1 MMTVKQGFFSLRGSL
16 LFFAILT
23 LLSLTYL
30 SLKYSTP
37 TQVTKL
43 SIENLNNV
51 LVNEKEGDHVSVEP
65 GLCHRAI
72 LGDGADHVVGDCEE
86 EGGVAVEEA
95 AGDGG
100 VNVFEAGGS
109 CVEVAKPGGNA
120 LRGGGQVLQG
130 GSGGGG
136 RERKWDG
143 CYGFE
148 AVLSVPELVSKEGG
162 LETFCGIFIRAPT
175 ILEAGPEVQEV
186 AAEVVQKLQPREA
199 STVFIEEEG
208 VLEWKEAQALKS
220 KKEEVVAMRE
230 SFLEINRLREGE
242 GVLGNSERVK
252 GSTQSSENSHTM

>member
-1 MMTVKQGFFSLRGSL
+1 M
-16 LFFAILT
+16 
-23 LLSLTYL
+23 
-30 SLKYSTP
+30 
-37 TQVTKL
+37 
-43 SIENLNNV
+43 

-143 CYGFE
+143 CYGFFFWF
-148 AVLSVPELVSKEGG
+148 LI
-162 LETFCGIFIRAPT
+162 IF
-175 ILEAGPEVQEV
+175 
-186 AAEVVQKLQPREA
+186 K
-199 STVFIEEEG
+199 
-208 VLEWKEAQALKS
+208 
-220 KKEEVVAMRE
+220 
-230 SFLEINRLREGE
+230 IN
-242 GVLGNSERVK
+242 
-252 GSTQSSENSHTM
+252 